1 MPTKIGWLDNGS
13 YSDVIAAEDVQ
24 TVAGKVEDALASN
37 LRFVL
42 VTDTSTNKKVSVT
55 AENVKTMDEV

>member
-1 MPTKIGWLDNGS
+1 LPTKIGWLDNGS